1 MTCALRTCGGGGS
14 VLPAGRD
21 SMTRGFKFGG
31 GLGNVRARTVT
42 PGLLP
47 GGLGWLF
54 WRDHNDR
61 WTAMW
66 GPGEGGKRNG
76 GGKGVKRGWGSLD
89 SVGVAAAGR
98 RAAYDASRIQK
109 TESRFAT
116 RHESRAPRSF
126 ARFARIDGP

>member
-66 GPGEGGKRNG
+66 GPGEGGQEEWGWG
-76 GGKGVKRGWGSLD
+76 GGKER
-89 SVGVAAAGR
+89 VGLTGLGGRSGGRPAGR
-98 RAAYDASRIQK
+98 LRCIQDPK
-109 TESRFAT
+109 NGISIRN
-116 RHESRAPRSF
+116 AP
-126 ARFARIDGP
+126 